1 MKKLFTLLLC
11 SLILVFAGCGK
22 TETKNPPPAP
32 DTEDK
37 ADTAHLT
44 AEDNEFKM
52 SVSKEIRSLTAMNI
66 GTKDG
71 YDVVSILVAIENVS
85 KDNVPISPNFVTLKT
100 LDGAEYK
107 YSQELTQKITSKSAF
122 KEVVLPPDYRGGGLL
137 LFELKKDSIPET
149 LTYKDEANHEM
160 TIQFPTKTKTSV

>member
-11 SLILVFAGCGK
+11 SLILISAGCGK
-22 TETKNPPPAP
+22 TETKNPPPAS
-32 DTEDK
+32 DTEEK

-44 AEDNEFKM
+44 AEDKEFKL

-66 GTKDG
+66 STKDG

-85 KDNVPISPNFVTLKT
+85 KDNVPISPDFVTLKT
-100 LDGAEYK
+100 SDGAEYK
-107 YSQELTQKITSKSAF
+107 YSQEVTQKITSKSAF

-137 LFELKKDSIPET
+137 LFELKKDSVPET
-149 LTYKDEANHEM
+149 LTYKDNSNHEM
-160 TIQFPTKTKTSV
+160 TIQFPSKTKTSV